1 MSSALATVA
10 LVSAVMFTTWA
21 LYISLVE
28 HPARLDSGAGPGRA
42 QFQPSYRRAAPWQ
55 ASFAVVACTS
65 GAATA
70 FTTGRWAWFAGALA
84 VGAVVPFTLLVI
96 MPTNRALLGGAP
108 LGDGDARRLLQ
119 RWGRLHAVRTVLG
132 GVGVLAFLVALGQR

>member
-28 HPARLDSGAGPGRA
+28 HPARLDSGGGSGRA

-55 ASFAVVACTS
+55 ASFAVISCAS
-65 GAATA
+65 GVATA
-70 FTTGRWAWFAGALA
+70 LATGRWVWLAGALA

-119 RWGRLHAVRTVLG
+119 RWGRLHAVRTALG
-132 GVGVLAFLVALGQR
+132 GVGVLTFLLALGQR